1 MANKAI
7 EITDENFSELINSGK
22 PVLVDFWAV
31 WCGPCK
37 MIAPIVEAL
46 ADEYEGK
53 AIIGKMDVDANS
65 KTPSEF
71 GIRSIP
77 TVMIFKDG
85 QMVERKVG
93 GNVPKHELASKID
106 SLL

>member
-7 EITDENFSELINSGK
+7 EIKDENFSELINSGK

-37 MIAPIVEAL
+37 MIAPIVEEL
-46 ADEYEGK
+46 AADFEDK
-53 AIIGKMDVDANS
+53 AIIGKMDVDNNS
-65 KTPSEF
+65 KTPSEL

-77 TVMIFKDG
+77 TLMIFKDG
-85 QMVERKVG
+85 ELKERIVG
-93 GNVPKHELASKID
+93 GNTPKHVIAQKLEAWA
-106 SLL
+106 